1 MATHAPTAHV
11 PPPALP
17 WILAVITILLLL
29 IGATFLLPT
38 LAHVDP
44 AAWGFP
50 GFGIVASTALM
61 LLGLAISTRR
71 ADNVIG
77 WLFLGAALLA
87 GIQAVVANY
96 AQYAVVVDGA
106 PNALAQVGSWI
117 DSWIWVPLII
127 LMTTFLFVLF
137 PEGATAGRRWRWVL
151 WVAGIAGMIA
161 LVAAAI
167 NPDESGTTGYR
178 NPFAGPIDG
187 EVIGIVIGLS
197 LLVVVCTMVIGIV
210 GLLLRSRRADGI
222 ERKQLQWLFAA
233 GLLVSGAFLFYAAV
247 PSKLGEVLIM
257 VGILGIPG
265 AATIAILRY
274 RLWDID
280 VIVNRALVYVPLTG
294 LLAGL
299 YSIAVAAMQRA
310 FVLVTGVASDAPI
323 ILSALILAAVFTP
336 IKNRLQSLVDARF
349 KGNIDPAARLT
360 IFAADLR
367 ADYRLADPTRLAAR
381 LVSLVRSA
389 TGAADVFLELQPG
402 AGARMIQAGSRP
414 LSPEMDLVLGRA
426 EQVPGRLL
434 VGPRSN
440 ARPYRTADVEAAK
453 AAAEAVA
460 EAVADFVRATP
471 HGGPTDR
478 QVAAAPAR

>member
-1 MATHAPTAHV
+1 MATHASTARV

-17 WILAVITILLLL
+17 WLLAVVTILLMLV
-29 IGATFLLPT
+29 GTTFLLPT
-38 LAHVDP
+38 LAHVDS

-61 LLGLAISTRR
+61 LLGLAIATRR
-71 ADNVIG
+71 AGNIIG
-77 WLFLGAALLA
+77 WLFLVAALLA
-87 GIQAVVANY
+87 AIQAVAVNY
-96 AQYAVVVDGA
+96 AQYAVVADGA
-106 PNALAQVGSWI
+106 PNDLAQLGSWI

-137 PEGATAGRRWRWVL
+137 PEGAVAGPRWRWVL
-151 WVAGIAGMIA
+151 RVAGIAGTIA
-161 LVAAAI
+161 VLAAAI

-178 NPFAGPIDG
+178 NPFAGPFDG
-187 EVIGIVIGLS
+187 EVVGIAIGLS
-197 LLVVVCTMVIGIV
+197 LLVVVCTMVMGIV
-210 GLLLRSRRADGI
+210 GLLIRSRRADGI

-247 PSKLGEVLIM
+247 PSKLGEILIM
-257 VGILGIPG
+257 VGILGIPA
-265 AATIAILRY
+265 AATVAILRY

-294 LLAGL
+294 LLAGV

-310 FVLVTGVASDAPI
+310 FVLVTGEASDAPV

-336 IKNRLQSLVDARF
+336 IRNRLQSLVDARF
-349 KGNIDPAARLT
+349 KGNIDPATKLT

-389 TGAADVFLELQPG
+389 TGAADVLLELDPG
-402 AGARMIQAGSRP
+402 AGASTIQEGSRP
-414 LSPEMDLVLGRA
+414 LSPEMDLAIGSADR
-426 EQVPGRLL
+426 VPGRLL
-434 VGPRSN
+434 VGARSN
-440 ARPYRTADVEAAK
+440 ARPYRAADVEATK

-471 HGGPTDR
+471 HRGPTDR
-478 QVAAAPAR
+478 RVAPAPAR